1 MIDQVRGESNL
12 DKLRKELQR
21 REGYWQHELMT
32 FVPWGL
38 NIRDELNGVDI
49 STTSTNDFGS
59 TSNVITATADS
70 YNFNGQEQAEDGSS
84 NIDVV

>member
-1 MIDQVRGESNL
+1 
-12 DKLRKELQR
+12 
-21 REGYWQHELMT
+21 MT

-49 STTSTNDFGS
+49 SATSTNDFDG
-59 TSNVITATADS
+59 TSDVTTTADS
-70 YNFNGQEQAEDGSS
+70 YYFNAQEQGNGS

>member
-1 MIDQVRGESNL
+1 MRGEVNVE
-12 DKLRKELQR
+12 KLKKELER

-49 STTSTNDFGS
+49 SATSTNDFDG
-59 TSNVITATADS
+59 TSVVTTTADS
-70 YNFNGQEQAEDGSS
+70 YHFNAQEQVNGS

>member
-1 MIDQVRGESNL
+1 
-12 DKLRKELQR
+12 
-21 REGYWQHELMT
+21 MT

-59 TSNVITATADS
+59 TSNVITTTADS
-70 YNFNGQEQAEDGSS
+70 YYLNAQEQVGDGSS